1 MEEMNNMWG
10 GIIVDF
16 SYAKGISDIL
26 SKTYHKVR
34 QGPWRYMDAIA
45 SWGEVKTEQR
55 GAKSTGNGFSS
66 CEAKRHQ
73 GEKKKTEYPLVL
85 ILPSGSIVVA
95 SPVLLMLLP
104 EPSGSISLGMS
115 FFKATGRRT

>member
-1 MEEMNNMWG
+1 MEEMNNMCVG
-10 GIIVDF
+10 VIVDF

-34 QGPWRYMDAIA
+34 QGPWRYMDATA
-45 SWGEVKTEQR
+45 SWEEVKTEQR

-73 GEKKKTEYPLVL
+73 GEKKKTEHPLVL
-85 ILPSGSIVVA
+85 MFPSGSIVVA
-95 SPVLLMLLP
+95 SPVLLMLLT
-104 EPSGSISLGMS
+104 ESSRSISLGMS
-115 FFKATGRRT
+115 FFKTTGRRT